1 MSHNQVVL
9 LLGANL
15 EDKNLNIKTA
25 QELISKRIG
34 KIIKNSEIIE
44 TEPVGFE
51 SNNNFLNQ
59 ALFIQTE
66 FSPVSVL
73 NAVKSIE
80 KEMGRVYTKPKSAAL
95 YEDRIID
102 IDILIFNNLIFESN
116 RLMLPH
122 HQIRSRNFVKT
133 LLKF

>member
-9 LLGANL
+9 LLGTNL
-15 EDKNLNIKTA
+15 GDKNLNIKTA
-25 QELISKRIG
+25 QGLIGKRIG
-34 KIIKNSEIIE
+34 EIIKNSEIIE

-51 SNNNFLNQ
+51 SNNNFLNK

-66 FSPVSVL
+66 FSPISVL
-73 NAVKSIE
+73 NLIKSIE
-80 KEMGRVYTKPKSAAL
+80 QEMGRVYTKSKSDAL

-102 IDILIFNNLIFESN
+102 IDILTFNNLIFESS